1 MRNGKEGGEGKGG
14 KGSGQA
20 LKILRPRA
28 ARGDATVTGVS
39 GRNRRGGGSGGDGG
53 GGVVVRL
60 SCGDDDDDVGL
71 LACVCVQQDHARLPA
86 RVRTGVHTYRS
97 PCYTRRRVRRPSHT
111 VADLGGV
118 RGVRP
123 HPPWRPSEKFRV
135 YQF

>member
-1 MRNGKEGGEGKGG
+1 VRKAKEGGEGKGG

-60 SCGDDDDDVGL
+60 SCGDDDEVGIS
-71 LACVCVQQDHARLPA
+71 VCAPRTCPPARLPA
-86 RVRTGVHTYRS
+86 S
-97 PCYTRRRVRRPSHT
+97 LP
-111 VADLGGV
+111 A
-118 RGVRP
+118 
-123 HPPWRPSEKFRV
+123 
-135 YQF
+135 